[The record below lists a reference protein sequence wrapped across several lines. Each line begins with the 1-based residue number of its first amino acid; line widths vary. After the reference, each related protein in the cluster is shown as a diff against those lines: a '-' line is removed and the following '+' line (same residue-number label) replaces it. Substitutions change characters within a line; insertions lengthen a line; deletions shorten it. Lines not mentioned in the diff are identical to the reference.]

1 MKKTLLLTLG
11 LALAATTHA
20 QELPAPSPMASVSQK
35 VGLTD
40 IQIAYSRPSAKG
52 RKVFGDLVPF
62 GQLWRTG
69 ANKATAI
76 TFSTDVNLN
85 KTPLKAGTYSLFS
98 IPGEK
103 SWTIILNRNTEIW
116 GTDGYD
122 AAQDALRLE
131 VKPTA
136 TGRSIETLT
145 IEVENIS
152 PNSAHLVIKWENTS
166 VAIPISMEVRKLAE
180 ANIAKALETDAGNW
194 RVYRSAASYY
204 LEESYNQAKAL
215 EHIEKSISLKPDNWY
230 NHWIKAEI
238 LLALKRKPEA
248 IQSAEK
254 SIAMGEEQAKAEGKP
269 FAYGEGLRKE
279 MAAWK

>member
-1 MKKTLLLTLG
+1 
-11 LALAATTHA
+11 
-20 QELPAPSPMASVSQK
+20 
-35 VGLTD
+35 
-40 IQIAYSRPSAKG
+40 
-52 RKVFGDLVPF
+52 
-62 GQLWRTG
+62 
-69 ANKATAI
+69 
-76 TFSTDVNLN
+76 
-85 KTPLKAGTYSLFS
+85 
-98 IPGEK
+98 
-103 SWTIILNRNTEIW
+103 
-116 GTDGYD
+116 
-122 AAQDALRLE
+122 
-131 VKPTA
+131 
-136 TGRSIETLT
+136 
-145 IEVENIS
+145 
-152 PNSAHLVIKWENTS
+152 
-166 VAIPISMEVRKLAE
+166 MEVRKLAE